1 MQWYVCVV
9 WLCVN
14 WGLQCAQSCVQLKTR
29 LAADRWLQMIVK
41 CAQYLFHLKKYTP
54 TKVSAVGFGATDIAC
69 IVAGAVVAY
78 PAMKW
83 MWWLSQVIFVWFA
96 MKYCKHQ
103 NKNWCNTDITRGEIG
118 GARRVKPSWT
128 SLNYLRTPLKHTNS
142 IIFWLLIWLWCFS
155 EDIRRRRLAW

>member
-1 MQWYVCVV
+1 MIR
-9 WLCVN
+9 LR
-14 WGLQCAQSCVQLKTR
+14 R
-29 LAADRWLQMIVK
+29 LALGQLRTSMRTKLRPVENEIGCRQVTADDCKMCTVFIPLE
-41 CAQYLFHLKKYTP
+41 KYTP

-118 GARRVKPSWT
+118 GARRAKPSWT
-128 SLNYLRTPLKHTNS
+128 SLNYLRTPLKHANS